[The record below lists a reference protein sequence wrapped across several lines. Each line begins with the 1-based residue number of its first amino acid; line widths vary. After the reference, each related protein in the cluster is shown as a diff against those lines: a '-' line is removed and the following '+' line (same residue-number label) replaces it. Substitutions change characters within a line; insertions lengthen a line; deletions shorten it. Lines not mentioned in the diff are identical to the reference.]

1 MQHIS
6 IRVFGRVQGVFY
18 RASTFDVARNLN
30 VNGFVRNEQD
40 GSVFI
45 EAEGDPEA
53 LEQLKEWCRHGPP
66 GARVDQ
72 VIITPGEL
80 VGYTSFEIR
89 R

>member
-72 VIITPGEL
+72 V
-80 VGYTSFEIR
+80 
-89 R
+89 